1 MSMIKSTY
9 KVIIDEVAFN
19 LGVGVLDRLTRH
31 DVTTATFLD
40 CTQGVKCTTDF
51 LVLSTQRAAKLGGQS
66 GVVEAA
72 KAVGAKSVL
81 IVDPN
86 AAAYKV
92 ETVLGGRIVIMSLP
106 ESMTDDETIEF
117 VATLL
122 HGTGRALVRSDA
134 SKRLY
139 ELAARVANSD
149 VSVFINGP
157 TGSGKEIMARF
168 IHDQSPRQK
177 KEFIAINCAAI
188 PDNMLEAMMFGH
200 EKGAFTGASTAN
212 IGVIRAADGGTLLL
226 DEISEMSLQL
236 QAKLLRAIQE
246 LIVTPVGGT
255 KSIKVDVRILAT
267 SNRDMAMECRK
278 GRFRDDLFYRL
289 NVFPIG
295 TQALRERPED
305 IQPIAQEL
313 IMRHVKDVTEIPML
327 STDALDALR
336 AHSWPGNVRELENV
350 IQRALVLKSSSV
362 ITADSIMI
370 DQPAALDLQS
380 QILDMPA
387 PTARPA
393 V

>member
-1 MSMIKSTY
+1 MIKSMH
-9 KVIIDEVAFN
+9 KVIIDDVTFG
-19 LGVGVLDRLTRH
+19 LGGGVLERLTSH
-31 DVTTATFLD
+31 DVAAATFSN

-51 LVLSTQRAAKLGGQS
+51 LVLSSQRAADLGGQS

-72 KAVGAKSVL
+72 KTVGAKSVL
-81 IVDPN
+81 IVDQN
-86 AAAYKV
+86 ATAYRV
-92 ETVLGGRIVIMSLP
+92 EAVLGGRIVIMSLP
-106 ESMTDDETIEF
+106 GGMPESESIQF
-117 VATLL
+117 IATLL

-134 SKRLY
+134 SKKLY

-168 IHDQSPRQK
+168 MHDQSPRQE

-200 EKGAFTGASTAN
+200 EKGAFTGASTTN
-212 IGVIRAADGGTLLL
+212 VGVIRAADGGTLLL

-246 LIVTPVGGT
+246 LTVTPVGGT
-255 KSIKVDVRILAT
+255 KSIKVNVRILAT
-267 SNRDMAMECRK
+267 SNRDMATECRS

-295 TQALRERPED
+295 TQALRDRPED

-313 IMRHVKDVTEIPML
+313 IMRHVKNVTEIPML
-327 STDALDALR
+327 STCAVDALQ

-350 IQRALVLKSSSV
+350 IQRALVLKSSSI

-370 DQPAALDLQS
+370 DQPATLNMQS
-380 QILDMPA
+380 QTLDA
-387 PTARPA
+387 SASTARPA
-393 V
+393 L

>member
-1 MSMIKSTY
+1 M
-9 KVIIDEVAFN
+9 IIDEVAFN
-19 LGVGVLDRLTRH
+19 LGVGLLDRLTRH
-31 DVTTATFLD
+31 DVTAATFLD
-40 CTQGVKCTTDF
+40 CAQGVKCTTDF

-106 ESMTDDETIEF
+106 ESMAEDEAIQF

-387 PTARPA
+387 TTARPA
-393 V
+393 L

>member
-1 MSMIKSTY
+1 M
-9 KVIIDEVAFN
+9 IIDEVAFN
-19 LGVGVLDRLTRH
+19 LGVGLLDRLTRH
-31 DVTTATFLD
+31 DVTAATFLD
-40 CTQGVKCTTDF
+40 CAQGVKCTTDF

-106 ESMTDDETIEF
+106 ESMAEDEAIQF

-327 STDALDALR
+327 SADALDALR

-387 PTARPA
+387 TTARPA
-393 V
+393 L

>member
-1 MSMIKSTY
+1 MIKSTH

-19 LGVGVLDRLTRH
+19 LGVGLLDRLTRH
-31 DVTTATFLD
+31 DVTAATFLD
-40 CTQGVKCTTDF
+40 CAQGVKCTTDF

-106 ESMTDDETIEF
+106 ESMAEDEAIQF

-327 STDALDALR
+327 SADALDALR

-387 PTARPA
+387 TTARPA
-393 V
+393 L